1 MKLQRMSLD
10 EKKEFIG
17 KVDELAKTEKISVK
31 EACKRLD
38 IPYWKYFN
46 ALKGLKKT
54 KKKGKVAEKGRRSTA
69 KVVPMIIANGELKV
83 DLLFKGD
90 AATLIRDYAMAC
102 GVEPEIVCRI
112 MVIDSLKNK
121 R

>member
-1 MKLQRMSLD
+1 MKLQRMSVD
-10 EKKEFIG
+10 EKREFIA
-17 KVDELAKTEKISVK
+17 KVDELAKAEKISVK

-54 KKKGKVAEKGRRSTA
+54 KKNRKVAQKGKAAA
-69 KVVPMIIANGELKV
+69 KIIPVVTANGELKV
-83 DLLFKGD
+83 ELLFKGD
-90 AATLIRDYAMAC
+90 TATLIRDYAVAC
-102 GVEPEIVCRI
+102 DVEPEIVCRI
-112 MVIDSLKNK
+112 MVIDSLKDK